1 MLGRTFITVISALSL
16 LVPAASF
23 AQVEQQQSQQQTR
36 SQSRQDQQTQQSRY
50 GPGQGQQQASITSDV
65 QVTSQG
71 ELNEE
76 ERRALS
82 LAAGRLLK
90 HVHQARQAV
99 NQQQKQQAIGHIDKG
114 LMLVQIIE
122 SAVPTYQVT
131 ARIQSGN
138 TVYEEKEQVKQ
149 LMVPIYAE
157 LEKVTLMA
165 PLMAAKQ
172 EAAQNGGAAHGSTAG
187 KQPQQSSP
195 EQSSQQPSRSP
206 MTPVVAGVELHHTHI
221 MFDVSAAKEHLQA
234 AKHALSNDKYTAADG
249 ALAAVQQGVNF
260 AYVEVDLP
268 LLRARENLMLAK
280 SQVQAGQGQDAR
292 MTLEAAAQALE
303 QYAQRADKARA
314 SQVQNLQKEIQN
326 YAQQLPQQARQD
338 QQTGQKNQQ
347 VVEQINEWWDRIVQ
361 LSDQA

>member
-1 MLGRTFITVISALSL
+1 
-16 LVPAASF
+16 
-23 AQVEQQQSQQQTR
+23 
-36 SQSRQDQQTQQSRY
+36 
-50 GPGQGQQQASITSDV
+50 V

-138 TVYEEKEQVKQ
+138 MTYEDKEQVKQ
-149 LMVPIYAE
+149 LEVPIYAE

-172 EAAQNGGAAHGSTAG
+172 EAAKNDRAAHKSMSGQQS
-187 KQPQQSSP
+187 QQSSS
-195 EQSSQQPSRSP
+195 EQPSQPSRSA
-206 MTPVVAGVELHHTHI
+206 MTPVVAGVEMRHTHI
-221 MFDVSAAKEHLQA
+221 MLDVSAAKEHLQA
-234 AKHALSNDKYTAADG
+234 AKHALSNDKYEAADG
-249 ALAAVQQGVNF
+249 ALAAVQRGVGF

-280 SQVQAGQGQDAR
+280 AQVQAGQVQDAR
-292 MTLEAAAQALE
+292 MPIESAAQALE
-303 QYAQRADKARA
+303 RYAPRADKPRA
-314 SQVQNLQKEIQN
+314 AQVQSLQKEIQN
-326 YAQQLPQQARQD
+326 YAQQLSQQPQQG
-338 QQTGQKNQQ
+338 QQKKQQ
-347 VVEQINEWWDRIVQ
+347 AVVEQIDEWWDRIVQ